1 MDDRLVQF
9 IAALRATGVRV
20 SLAESQDAARA
31 AEVLGV
37 RDRMSFKNALKA
49 TLIKEHGDGE
59 AYERLFPLFF
69 GSGGPPLIPPQQALT
84 PEQQRALE
92 DALRALAGD
101 LSRLLQRMAP
111 DHVTHNNNVVTS
123 YNALR
128 GAVDAGIKHVCQ
140 ASSINAIGG
149 AYSRQAR
156 YDYLPVDEQHPT
168 YAEDPYSLSKWICEQ
183 QADSIARR
191 YEDMTIGSL
200 RFHWVVPD
208 ADLPRRLQAQIGRPV
223 AMHLWGYTL
232 FASAAE
238 ACLRVIGA
246 DYRGHE
252 VFYIVERDTV
262 NEETTA
268 ELVNEFW
275 PNTPIRG
282 DISGHRSLFDC
293 SKAGRLLGWKSQPAH

>member
-1 MDDRLVQF
+1 MRIV
-9 IAALRATGVRV
+9 ITG
-20 SLAESQDAARA
+20 
-31 AEVLGV
+31 
-37 RDRMSFKNALKA
+37 
-49 TLIKEHGDGE
+49 
-59 AYERLFPLFF
+59 
-69 GSGGPPLIPPQQALT
+69 GSGGVGRATTRAAVDAGHTVLSLDRAEPKPESIVPGVEYRVFDLTDYDGFVAALT
-84 PEQQRALE
+84 GA
-92 DALRALAGD
+92 DALIHLAAIPN
-101 LSRLLQRMAP
+101 QRTFP

-232 FASAAE
+232 FSSAAE

-246 DYRGHE
+246 DYKGHE

-262 NEETTA
+262 NEETTE
-268 ELVNEFW
+268 ELVKEFW
-275 PNTPIRG
+275 PDIPIRG

-293 SKAGRLLGWKSQPAH
+293 GKAERLLGWKSQPTR